1 MHLLALKY
9 TTKTSDYF
17 PEYVIN
23 GLLFFVMTNCFEKAV
38 VFTVIELQWIEKSV
52 SCTAVFYIILKYG

>member
-9 TTKTSDYF
+9 TTKTSDYS

-23 GLLFFVMTNCFEKAV
+23 GLMFFVLTNCFEKAV
-38 VFTVIELQWIEKSV
+38 VFTVIELQ
-52 SCTAVFYIILKYG
+52 